1 MIDTDKYE
9 GHTPAKK
16 WKVNQYCE
24 ESLGLFYLAGTTNP
38 NRVYEECLHCGLERD
53 GLSQQVFDG
62 RMSVEEVVKLCERD
76 SVNQKLMQD
85 APLLLEEVKRLRN
98 HIRRMRHWAEPKMH
112 EVHHDAWRKLHE
124 EIYEGDE
131 EE

>member
-9 GHTPAKK
+9 GHTPGP
-16 WKVNQYCE
+16 WE
-24 ESLGLFYLAGTTNP
+24 WF
-38 NRVYEECLHCGLERD
+38 LERIIQAD
-53 GLSQQVFDG
+53 DAVGNEGWVPIAIMDST
-62 RMSVEEVVKLCERD
+62 EEDYKKEDARLIA
-76 SVNQKLMQD
+76 D
-85 APLLLEEVKRLRN
+85 APLLLAEVERLRD

-131 EE
+131 DE